1 MKVLAAVCLTAGL
14 VVTLINAHNH
24 STTTASTTTTF
35 LTHSSKPI
43 KAIVTATP
51 NHSVLVIPPTAF
63 QTINT
68 ASTKSNSAGG
78 IPVVHQ
84 KSLDTLLATIS
95 KHRISNAVNSNR
107 AENTAKRLSEKDL
120 FGAGSEDEDIP
131 EEDGPEKDPEDEDET
146 GLYRVDGP
154 SNPSVGDASLGAG
167 VSEPTHPAGPSTPSL
182 PAGPSPEDR
191 PLSTGKTVGFIKTCA
206 ANWVV
211 WEFNNVIWANCR
223 GSGDRPGSL
232 FWSRLGL
239 DHMLGNDRGQ
249 LVYRRDGSFS
259 STCVDCGRWGKAH
272 LACRCLNGRGEYRVT
287 SINLGE
293 FYTP

>member
-1 MKVLAAVCLTAGL
+1 MKVLAAVCLMAGL
-14 VVTLINAHNH
+14 VITLINAHNH
-24 STTTASTTTTF
+24 SITTASTTTAF

-43 KAIVTATP
+43 KAIITATP
-51 NHSVLVIPPTAF
+51 NRSVLVIPPTAF
-63 QTINT
+63 QTITT

-95 KHRISNAVNSNR
+95 KNRISNAVNSNR
-107 AENTAKRLSEKDL
+107 AENTAKRFSDKNL
-120 FGAGSEDEDIP
+120 FGAGSENEDIP
-131 EEDGPEKDPEDEDET
+131 EEGGPEKDPGDEDGT
-146 GLYRVDGP
+146 GLYRG
-154 SNPSVGDASLGAG
+154 
-167 VSEPTHPAGPSTPSL
+167 EGPSTPPRLRAHS
-182 PAGPSPEDR
+182 PSRTFHPIPPRWTQPEDG
-191 PLSTGKTVGFIKTCA
+191 PLSTGKTGGFMKTCA

-211 WEFNNVIWANCR
+211 WGFNNVIWANCR
-223 GSGDRPGSL
+223 GSGDRRGSL

-249 LVYRRDGSFS
+249 LVYQRDGSFS
-259 STCVDCGRWGKAH
+259 STCVDCGRWGKTH
-272 LACRCLNGRGEYRVT
+272 LACRCLNGRGEYRAT